1 MGSRCGICGKKQLE
15 KRRKAKAEARKA
27 RAKKQLINFF
37 NIEYIPSDKKHTN
50 KSKNTKNTL

>member
-27 RAKKQLINFF
+27 RAKK
-37 NIEYIPSDKKHTN
+37 
-50 KSKNTKNTL
+50 